1 MPDLTP
7 LQVPTPTVID
17 AGFVQSFANVGAS
30 SAIKLNNV
38 DIQAYSEA
46 LAGAVAFNVAAGGEL
61 VLSGT
66 PSNAIRPASGAG
78 TIYAGALTPEWQA
91 NILAG
96 STFGAVLADG
106 EYGIRRNTAS
116 GTAPGGAFVKFGAV
130 CGTTAGT
137 AKIIVYG
144 GTSTTPTTLLDNI
157 GSGVTGC

>member
-1 MPDLTP
+1 M
-7 LQVPTPTVID
+7 
-17 AGFVQSFANVGAS
+17 
-30 SAIKLNNV
+30 NNV
-38 DIQAYSEA
+38 DIQAYSEVS
-46 LAGAVAFNVAAGGEL
+46 AGAVAFNVVAGGEL

-66 PSNAIRPASGAG
+66 PSNAIRPAAGAG
-78 TIYAGALTPEWQA
+78 ALYTGSLTPEWQA

-116 GTAPGGAFVKFGAV
+116 GPPPGGLFVKFAAV

-137 AKIIVYG
+137 AKIIAFA
-144 GTSTTPTTLLDNI
+144 GTSTTPVTILDHI